1 VGPLQFEVVQYR
13 LESEYGAPSR
23 LETASWQTL
32 KWLPA
37 GMTAAELKALKIPTD
52 CRLADDADEQPVI
65 LFPSAWTLEYFK
77 KQNPDVP
84 LFDLS
89 ADAQSLLP
97 AAVA

>member
-1 VGPLQFEVVQYR
+1 MQYR
-13 LESEYGAPSR
+13 LESEYVAPSR
-23 LETASWQTL
+23 LETAKWETL

-65 LFPSAWTLEYFK
+65 LFPSMWTLEYFK

-89 ADAQSLLP
+89 ADAQALGP